1 MKDVFLVG
9 LGIAVGFWL
18 RGCSNKRKQL
28 EEDNA
33 ILMAKLR
40 EEEARKKGDNQ

>member
-40 EEEARKKGDNQ
+40 EEEARKKGAAQ